1 MALSTSSYYLAPNI
15 LIRARQLLLTML
27 RVFCLLN
34 SSDQKLTFDHLVEIR
49 KQSALEEAQEPEPE
63 PEPKERNERVV
74 KLTEGLELTEG
85 GIRVS
90 EDVDWD

>member
-15 LIRARQLLLTML
+15 LIRERQLLLTML

-63 PEPKERNERVV
+63 RKERTERVV
-74 KLTEGLELTEG
+74 KLTEGLGLTEG